1 MLPIVHRSFRNP
13 FEELQNEIDQVFN
26 RVWASTEDGGRWTT
40 SASYPVDI
48 TEEDDH
54 ITVEAELPG
63 FKRDEISV
71 TMEQGVLTID
81 AERKVEEKKGHPQLN
96 ERRWTRVTR
105 SFRLG
110 QAVDEG
116 KVDAKLEDG
125 VLTLTLP
132 KREEVKPRRIE
143 VK

>member
-1 MLPIVHRSFRNP
+1 
-13 FEELQNEIDQVFN
+13 
-26 RVWASTEDGGRWTT
+26 
-40 SASYPVDI
+40 

>member
-1 MLPIVHRSFRNP
+1 MLPTLRRSYRNP
-13 FEELQNEIDQVFN
+13 FEELQREIDSVFN
-26 RVWASTEDGGRWTT
+26 RAWGPQGNGGDWQT
-40 SASYPVDI
+40 AAYPVDI
-48 TEEDDH
+48 RETDEH
-54 ITVEAELPG
+54 LVVEAELPG
-63 FKRDEISV
+63 FTREQIDV
-71 TMEQGVLTID
+71 TLEQGVLTIT
-81 AERKVEEKKGHPQLN
+81 AERKSEEQPGQPHLR
-96 ERRWTRVTR
+96 ERQFTRVTR

-116 KVDAKLEDG
+116 KVNARLEHG